1 MKRKGTYQI
10 VYKCRQCGLEFSP
23 IDGDFDGILEF
34 LYKSIS
40 THTNRL
46 YAIHSCNRDK
56 VGIADLIGTHLM
68 RKKK

>member
-1 MKRKGTYQI
+1 MKRKRTYQI

-23 IDGDFDGILEF
+23 IDGDFDRILEF

-46 YAIHSCNRDK
+46 YAIHTCNGDK
-56 VGIADLIGTHLM
+56 IGIADLIGIHPI
-68 RKKK
+68 K